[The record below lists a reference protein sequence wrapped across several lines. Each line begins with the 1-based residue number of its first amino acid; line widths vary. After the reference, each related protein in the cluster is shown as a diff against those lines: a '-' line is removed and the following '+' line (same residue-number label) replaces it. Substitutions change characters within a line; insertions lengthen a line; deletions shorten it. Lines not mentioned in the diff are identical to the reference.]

1 MEVYGSDW
9 LCKTEHDAV
18 MLEDR
23 AARQIRC
30 KPYYKAKRIA
40 KLKQLADRQH
50 IAGLGSGGGGSS
62 GGASLKHLSK
72 SSNLMILHNDTLM
85 RIMKTYEITQ
95 DSIDFVKR
103 LKATN
108 RQLNKTIRNE
118 MYLHHEYA
126 HQLQTIPF
134 LIPGTD
140 IACNA
145 ENVESNPVIRG
156 SGDWMDYFQRTGT
169 MGVHQITVSN
179 TYMLGFN
186 AVRCMVSPRENVFFL
201 CIRINME
208 NDIFLEDLQ
217 LATPT
222 TYDISQVPNVMRR
235 CLDFHKRTHDSAF
248 VDLVA
253 EEMVYYYR
261 TLRCWPDTTMQE
273 IYDAIA
279 SVEGWKAD
287 KCRICLNLKG
297 FCRAEDTIGKVRQE
311 CLGTMS
317 VSLFLNWSDPSDTS
331 SDDES
336 INSHNQVEASS
347 SDSDNASDSDDG
359 SETAWP

>member
-1 MEVYGSDW
+1 MEVYDSDW
-9 LCKTEHDAV
+9 INKAHHDAV
-18 MLEDR
+18 ELENR
-23 AARQIRC
+23 AMRQARC
-30 KPYYKAKRIA
+30 KHSYAAKRSA
-40 KLKQLADRQH
+40 KLKQLANKQH
-50 IAGLGSGGGGSS
+50 IAGLGGGGGGNS
-62 GGASLKHLSK
+62 KHPSK

-95 DSIDFVKR
+95 DSLGFVKS

-108 RQLNKTIRNE
+108 KHLNTVIRNE
-118 MYLHHEYA
+118 MYLHQEYA

-134 LIPGTD
+134 LIPGTS

-145 ENVESNPVIRG
+145 ENVESNPVIIG
-156 SGDWMDYFQRTGT
+156 TEELMCHFERTGN

-186 AVRCMVSPRENVFFL
+186 AVRCMVDARENVFFL

-235 CLDFHKRTHDSAF
+235 CLDFHRRTHDSAF
-248 VDLVA
+248 IDLVE

-279 SVEGWKAD
+279 RVEGWKAETC
-287 KCRICLNLKG
+287 KICLNSKG
-297 FCRAEDTIGKVRQE
+297 LCQPEETIGTVRQE
-311 CLGTMS
+311 CLGNMS
-317 VSLFLNWSDPSDTS
+317 VSLFLNWSDPCDTS

-336 INSHNQVEASS
+336 RGSHNQSEAISS
-347 SDSDNASDSDDG
+347 NSDDASDSDDA